1 MILQTDDFGR
11 FWAIYVT
18 QLSIS
23 FFFLIIAYK
32 ILKRNRSQLN
42 LTLSG
47 FYILEAIAFI
57 INAIIILL
65 RVELIVYILYV
76 ILLFLVFFGHFF
88 LVMFN
93 LTLLD
98 MKYTLRKNLLY
109 ILIPYVI
116 LTISIIVLPNGFTFN
131 EQTNWRPVWSWSFLL
146 ILYIFTFSVLIIPTA
161 ILFIKLYKMFDDRK
175 LKNKMRNFFI
185 GISGMWT
192 ALLCGM
198 LWNTWDNDVFKLIW
212 GSIGA
217 FITIPASLLIYYA
230 MGRGL

>member
-1 MILQTDDFGR
+1 LIFQGNDFGR
-11 FWAIYVT
+11 IFAIYVT
-18 QLSIS
+18 QLSVS

-47 FYILEAIAFI
+47 FYIFEASAFI

-65 RVELIVYILYV
+65 RIELIVYILY
-76 ILLFLVFFGHFF
+76 ITLLFLVFFGHFF

-116 LTISIIVLPNGFTFN
+116 LTISVIILPNGFQFN
-131 EQTNWRPVWSWSFLL
+131 EQTNWKPIWTWSYLL
-146 ILYIFTFSVLIIPTA
+146 ILYIFTFAVLIIPAA
-161 ILFIKLYKMFDDRK
+161 ILFNKLYKMFDDRK

-185 GISGMWT
+185 GMCGMWS

-198 LWNTWDNDVFKLIW
+198 LWNTWDNEIFILIW
-212 GSIGA
+212 GTIA
-217 FITIPASLLIYYA
+217 VFITIPSSLLIYYA